1 MRSAVSPK
9 RPLLDVRIRSERGFG
24 MIELLAAMSVMVIGL
39 LAVFTM
45 FQSGIVAVKR
55 AGNQTT
61 AAVLADSQMEK
72 FRAIKYES
80 IGLANAAVDAADSVY
95 KGDLAYTAAGSAT
108 TTLVN
113 AVNASATSIQV
124 ASFASFPG
132 TNGFRVKIDSEIV
145 RVTAGA
151 GSSAWTVK
159 RGVDA
164 TLAASHSS
172 GASVSIVQRV
182 DVNACGTAP
191 CTTLVPTTNVTGAD
205 GRKYRIDIYA
215 TWTEVMNQ
223 GGAQGRALKLM
234 TVVVRDQASP
244 YQVWARVA
252 STFDLSTG

>member
-45 FQSGIVAVKR
+45 FQAGIVAVRR

-61 AAVLADSQMEK
+61 AAVLADSEMEK

-80 IGLANAAVDAADSVY
+80 VGLASAAVNAADSVY
-95 KGDLAYTAAGSAT
+95 KGDIAYSDGSTAT
-108 TTLVN
+108 TTLAN
-113 AVNASATSIQV
+113 AASSSATSVQV

-132 TNGFRVKIDSEIV
+132 TNGFRVKIDSEIL

-151 GSSAWTVK
+151 GSATWTVK

-164 TLAASHSS
+164 TLATAHSS
-172 GASVSIVQRV
+172 GATVSVVQRV
-182 DVNACGTAP
+182 DVPSCGTAP
-191 CTTLVPTTNVTGAD
+191 CTTLVPTQNVTGAD
-205 GRKYRIDIYA
+205 GRKYRIDTYA

>member
-1 MRSAVSPK
+1 MRV
-9 RPLLDVRIRSERGFG
+9 RSERGFG
-24 MIELLAAMSVMVIGL
+24 MVELLAAMSVMVIGL

-45 FQSGIVAVKR
+45 FQSGIVAVRR

-61 AAVLADSQMEK
+61 AAVLADAQMEK
-72 FRAIKYES
+72 FRAVKYES

-95 KGDLAYTAAGSAT
+95 KGDIAYTVGGGAT

-113 AVNASATSIQV
+113 AVNASATSMQV
-124 ASFASFPG
+124 ASFASFPS

-151 GSSAWTVK
+151 GSSTWTVK

-164 TLAASHSS
+164 TLATSHSS
-172 GASVSIVQRV
+172 GASVSIAQRV

-252 STFDLSTG
+252 STFDLSTGT